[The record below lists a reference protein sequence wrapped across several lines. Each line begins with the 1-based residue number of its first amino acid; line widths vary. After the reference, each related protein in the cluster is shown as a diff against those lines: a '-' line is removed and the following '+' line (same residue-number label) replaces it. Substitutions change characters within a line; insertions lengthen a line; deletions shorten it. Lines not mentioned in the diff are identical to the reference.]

1 MLRLSVA
8 ATWNQTAADW
18 HRILALSPGLCWGI
32 EVDGQLTATATA
44 IVYDEKLAW
53 IGMVL
58 TLPEFRGQGLA
69 RRLIAHLIDQL
80 QRQNMQCIKLDATTM
95 GAPLYREFGFQ
106 EERPIE
112 RWFRPGINRNPV
124 STGTWDPSL
133 DTTAIGVPR
142 LQLLNAL
149 ASESTIWATEDG
161 SFAMLRPGANASY
174 LGPTLA
180 RNAESARQLLGALPQ
195 DSAAYWDLFPEHS
208 EAKSLATQLAFEPAR
223 QLLRMSLG
231 DNILNTKLQFQF
243 GIAGFEYG

>member
-32 EVDGQLTATATA
+32 EVDGQLAATATA
-44 IVYDEKLAW
+44 IVYGDKLAW

-80 QRQNMQCIKLDATTM
+80 RNQNIQSIKLDATTM

-112 RWFRPGINRNPV
+112 RWFRPGINRIFDN
-124 STGTWDPSL
+124 TGTWDPSL
-133 DTTAIGVPR
+133 DTTATGVSR
-142 LQLLNAL
+142 LHLLNAL
-149 ASESTIWATEDG
+149 ARESAIWATVDG

-174 LGPTLA
+174 LGPILA
-180 RNAESARQLLGALPQ
+180 RNAESAKQLLAALPP
-195 DSAAYWDLFPEHS
+195 DAAAYWDLFPEHS
-208 EAKSLATQLAFEPAR
+208 EARSLATQLGFKPAR

-231 DNILNTKLQFQF
+231 NNIPNSNLQFQF